1 MSGNVNLNNWIR
13 RQAGRRVALQDDS
26 AVEAS
31 AVEAQAAPGIPQ
43 GHAGAGTGSIMPGR
57 ELTMNDYIRV
67 VAKGWWI

>member
-31 AVEAQAAPGIPQ
+31 AVEAQAAPSIPE

-57 ELTMNDYIRV
+57 KLTMNDFIRGI
-67 VAKGWWI
+67 ARGWL

>member
-1 MSGNVNLNNWIR
+1 MSDDASINDWIR
-13 RQAGRRVALQDDS
+13 QQAGRQVALQDDS

-57 ELTMNDYIRV
+57 RLDMNFFIRQ
-67 VAKGWWI
+67 AAGR